1 MMKDYYPDYIDKKID
16 EKIRSEFPICLDKK
30 RMKPNVIWQ

>member
-1 MMKDYYPDYIDKKID
+1 VVAAKLKEKFAKKTD

-30 RMKPNVIWQ
+30 NEA